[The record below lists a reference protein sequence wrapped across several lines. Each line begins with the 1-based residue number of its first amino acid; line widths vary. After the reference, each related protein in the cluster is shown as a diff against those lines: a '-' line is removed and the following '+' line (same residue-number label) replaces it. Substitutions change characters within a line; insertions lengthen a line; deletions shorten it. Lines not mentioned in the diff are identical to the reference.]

1 MEGVKDF
8 CAKNLPKAEFVETE
22 GTYLMWVDF
31 SAYGTPEE
39 LEKKFF
45 DGGIWMNR
53 DADFNASP
61 AGFYRINVASPRAII
76 VEAMERMSAIL
87 TC

>member
-1 MEGVKDF
+1 MYDFDRIINRRGTDCVKYDNI
-8 CAKNLPKAEFVETE
+8 AAS
-22 GTYLMWVDF
+22 GR
-31 SAYGTPEE
+31 PEE

-61 AGFYRINVASPRAII
+61 AGFYRINVATPRA
-76 VEAMERMSAIL
+76 VLQTALERMKAIL
-87 TC
+87 IG